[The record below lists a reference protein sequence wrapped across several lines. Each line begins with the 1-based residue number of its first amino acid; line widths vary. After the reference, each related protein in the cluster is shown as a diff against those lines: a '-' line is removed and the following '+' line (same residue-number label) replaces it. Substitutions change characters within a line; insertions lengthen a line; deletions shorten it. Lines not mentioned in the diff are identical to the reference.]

1 MQRWPFPVREECHGQ
16 EIARLLPALESG
28 SIDMIVSNM
37 TMIPGPQ
44 EKWFAQP
51 TWLPQMK

>member
-1 MQRWPFPVREECHGQ
+1 MPKGDPH
-16 EIARLLPALESG
+16 LLNWLGNFLHSLEQAG
-28 SIDMIVSNM
+28 YMKDLK
-37 TMIPGPQ
+37 

>member
-1 MQRWPFPVREECHGQ
+1 MPKGDPH
-16 EIARLLPALESG
+16 LLNWLGNFLHSLEKAG
-28 SIDMIVSNM
+28 NM
-37 TMIPGPQ
+37 NDLK